1 MCNVEV
7 GYLREG
13 LSEVYAVFLILDVL
27 KLLNWNKN
35 LGCSMLKIPVSRMLS
50 LEIDALHPY

>member
-13 LSEVYAVFLILDVL
+13 LSEVNAVFLILDVL
-27 KLLNWNKN
+27 KSLNWNKN
-35 LGCSMLKIPVSRMLS
+35 LGCSIFKIPVSRMLS
-50 LEIDALHPY
+50 LENDALHP